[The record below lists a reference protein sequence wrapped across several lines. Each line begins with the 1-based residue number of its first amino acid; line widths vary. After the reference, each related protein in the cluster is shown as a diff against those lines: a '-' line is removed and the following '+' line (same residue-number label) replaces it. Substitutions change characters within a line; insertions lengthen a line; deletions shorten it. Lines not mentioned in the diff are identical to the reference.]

1 MSPEVR
7 HEELEVNSSTDK
19 DFESDDSRTSQ
30 DEVRDKKHND
40 NSTTTTSKPQLMLRA
55 NTFSFNLISLE
66 PRPDGILDVKK
77 RMVAA
82 EENAGKGGDAK
93 KVK

>member
-7 HEELEVNSSTDK
+7 HEELEVSSSTDK

-30 DEVRDKKHND
+30 DELRDKKKHND
-40 NSTTTTSKPQLMLRA
+40 DSTTAATNKPQLMLRA

-66 PRPDGILDVKK
+66 PRPDGILDEKK
-77 RMVAA
+77 SMVAA
-82 EENAGKGGDAK
+82 EETAG
-93 KVK
+93 